1 MTAQVEALNIVYT
14 GKALDTHKMD
24 ILALAQSLKGLGEA
38 LYEANILLNGDEK
51 FEVNVDADLI
61 AGSFGFQLQVV
72 QHLNN
77 AKDVLKLF
85 GLKASKIIVGESTVL
100 EVLEKLDGR
109 KIDIVE
115 TDRLSGKVK
124 LLVDG
129 EEIECSQDVEK
140 IVNSPEIRKA
150 VDSFIRQPLLKDGIE
165 GFVVKSSK
173 DSADIVLEVKK
184 ENADSFK
191 SPRVLFETKE
201 EDDQTETTVTF
212 LSADIEK
219 KTGWRVMLNKEP
231 RTVRMEDEEFMLR
244 LKSKDTPNIFGE
256 LYAVTIQKKIKNTGG
271 DVTESLKIVKVGRLL
286 GGKKS

>member
-24 ILALAQSLKGLGEA
+24 ILALAQSLKGLGDA

-51 FEVNVDADLI
+51 FEVNVDAELI

-72 QHLNN
+72 QHLSN

-85 GLKASKIIVGESTVL
+85 GLKASKIIIGESTVL

-115 TDRLSGKVK
+115 TDKSSGKVK

-129 EEIECSQDVEK
+129 EEIVCSQDVEK

-150 VDSFIRQPLLKDGIE
+150 VDSFIRQPLLKEGIE
-165 GFVVKSSK
+165 GLVVKPSKNSK
-173 DSADIVLEVKK
+173 DVILEVKK
-184 ENADSFK
+184 ENADNFK

-201 EDDQTETTVTF
+201 EDDESETTVTF

-219 KTGWRVMLNKEP
+219 KTGWRVMLNKES
-231 RTVRMEDEEFMLR
+231 RTVRMDDEEFMLR
-244 LKSKDTPNIFGE
+244 LKNKDTPNIFGE
-256 LYAVTIQKKIKNTGG
+256 LYAVTIQKKVKNTGG
-271 DVTESLKIVKVGRLL
+271 DVTESLKIVKVGRRL

>member
-14 GKALDTHKMD
+14 GKALDNHKMD
-24 ILALAQSLKGLGEA
+24 ILALAQSLKGLGDA

-51 FEVNVDADLI
+51 FEVNVDAELI

-72 QHLNN
+72 QHLSN

-85 GLKASKIIVGESTVL
+85 GLKASKIIIGESTVL

-115 TDRLSGKVK
+115 TDKSSGKVK

-129 EEIECSQDVEK
+129 EEIVCSQDVEK

-150 VDSFIRQPLLKDGIE
+150 VDSFIRQPLLKEGIE
-165 GFVVKSSK
+165 GLVVKPSKNSK
-173 DSADIVLEVKK
+173 DVILEVKK
-184 ENADSFK
+184 ENADNFK

-201 EDDQTETTVTF
+201 EDDESETTVTF

-219 KTGWRVMLNKEP
+219 KTGWRVMLNKES
-231 RTVRMEDEEFMLR
+231 RTVRMDDEEFMLR
-244 LKSKDTPNIFGE
+244 LKNKDTPNIFGE
-256 LYAVTIQKKIKNTGG
+256 LYAVTIQKKVKNTGG
-271 DVTESLKIVKVGRLL
+271 DVTESLKIVKVGRRL

>member
-24 ILALAQSLKGLGEA
+24 ILALAQSLKGLGDA

-51 FEVNVDADLI
+51 FEVNVDAELI

-72 QHLNN
+72 QHLSN

-85 GLKASKIIVGESTVL
+85 GLKASKIIIGESTVL

-115 TDRLSGKVK
+115 TDKSSGKVK

-129 EEIECSQDVEK
+129 EEIVCSQDVEK

-150 VDSFIRQPLLKDGIE
+150 VDSFIRQPLLKEGIE
-165 GFVVKSSK
+165 GLVVKPSKNSK
-173 DSADIVLEVKK
+173 DVILEVKK
-184 ENADSFK
+184 ENADNFK

-201 EDDQTETTVTF
+201 EDDESETTVTF

-219 KTGWRVMLNKEP
+219 KTGWRVMLNKES
-231 RTVRMEDEEFMLR
+231 RTVRMDDEEFMLR
-244 LKSKDTPNIFGE
+244 LKNKDTPNIFGE
-256 LYAVTIQKKIKNTGG
+256 LYAVTIQKKVKNTG
-271 DVTESLKIVKVGRLL
+271 
-286 GGKKS
+286 

>member
-24 ILALAQSLKGLGEA
+24 ILALAQSLKGLGDA

-51 FEVNVDADLI
+51 FEVNVDAELI

-72 QHLNN
+72 QHLSN

-85 GLKASKIIVGESTVL
+85 GLKASKIIIGESTVL

-115 TDRLSGKVK
+115 TDKSSGKVK

-129 EEIECSQDVEK
+129 EEIVCSQDVEK

-150 VDSFIRQPLLKDGIE
+150 VDSFIRQPLLKEGIE
-165 GFVVKSSK
+165 GLVVKPSKNSK
-173 DSADIVLEVKK
+173 DVILEVKK
-184 ENADSFK
+184 ENADNFK

-201 EDDQTETTVTF
+201 EDDESETTVTF

-231 RTVRMEDEEFMLR
+231 RTVRMDDEEFMLR
-244 LKSKDTPNIFGE
+244 LKNKDTPNIFGE
-256 LYAVTIQKKIKNTGG
+256 LYAVTIQKKVKNTGG
-271 DVTESLKIVKVGRLL
+271 DVTESLKIVKVGRRL

>member
-38 LYEANILLNGDEK
+38 LYEANVLLNGDEK
-51 FEVNVDADLI
+51 FEVNVDAELI

-115 TDRLSGKVK
+115 TDKSSGKVK

-129 EEIECSQDVEK
+129 EEIVCSQDVEK

-150 VDSFIRQPLLKDGIE
+150 VDSFIRQPLLKEGIE
-165 GFVVKSSK
+165 GFVVKPSR
-173 DSADIVLEVKK
+173 DSTNIILEVKK
-184 ENADSFK
+184 ENADNFK

-201 EDDQTETTVTF
+201 EEDESETTVTF

-219 KTGWRVMLNKEP
+219 KTGWRVMLNKEA

-244 LKSKDTPNIFGE
+244 LKSKDTPNIFGD
-256 LYAVTIQKKIKNTGG
+256 LYAVTIQKKVKNTGG
-271 DVTESLKIVKVGRLL
+271 DVSESLKIVKVGRRL

>member
-24 ILALAQSLKGLGEA
+24 ILALAQSLKGLGDA

-51 FEVNVDADLI
+51 FEVNVDAELI

-72 QHLNN
+72 QHLSN

-85 GLKASKIIVGESTVL
+85 GLKASKIIIGESTVL

-115 TDRLSGKVK
+115 TDKSSGKVK

-129 EEIECSQDVEK
+129 EEIVCSLDVEK

-150 VDSFIRQPLLKDGIE
+150 VDSFIRQPLLKEGIE
-165 GFVVKSSK
+165 GLVVKPSKNSK
-173 DSADIVLEVKK
+173 DVILEVKK
-184 ENADSFK
+184 ENADNFK

-201 EDDQTETTVTF
+201 EDDESETTVTF

-219 KTGWRVMLNKEP
+219 KTGWRVMLNKES
-231 RTVRMEDEEFMLR
+231 RTVRMDDEEFMLR
-244 LKSKDTPNIFGE
+244 LKNKDTPNIFGE
-256 LYAVTIQKKIKNTGG
+256 LYAVTIQKKVKNTGG
-271 DVTESLKIVKVGRLL
+271 DVTESLKIVKVGRR
-286 GGKKS
+286 

>member
-38 LYEANILLNGDEK
+38 LYEANVLLNGDEK
-51 FEVNVDADLI
+51 FEVNVDAELI

-115 TDRLSGKVK
+115 TDKSSGKVK

-129 EEIECSQDVEK
+129 EEIVCSQDVEK

-150 VDSFIRQPLLKDGIE
+150 VDSFIRQPLLKEGIE
-165 GFVVKSSK
+165 GFVVKPSK
-173 DSADIVLEVKK
+173 DSTDIILEVKK
-184 ENADSFK
+184 ENADNFK

-201 EDDQTETTVTF
+201 EDDESETTVTF

-244 LKSKDTPNIFGE
+244 LKSKDTPNIFGD
-256 LYAVTIQKKIKNTGG
+256 LYAVTIQKKVKNTGG
-271 DVTESLKIVKVGRLL
+271 DVTESLKIVKVGRRL

>member
-115 TDRLSGKVK
+115 TDKSSGKVK

-129 EEIECSQDVEK
+129 EEIVCSQDVEK

-165 GFVVKSSK
+165 GLLVKPSK
-173 DSADIVLEVKK
+173 DSTDIVLEVKK
-184 ENADSFK
+184 ENADNFK

-201 EDDQTETTVTF
+201 EDDESETTVTF

-244 LKSKDTPNIFGE
+244 LQNKDTPNIFGD
-256 LYAVTIQKKIKNTGG
+256 LYAVKIQKKIKNTGG
-271 DVTESLKIVKVGRLL
+271 DVTESLRIVKVGRRL

>member
-38 LYEANILLNGDEK
+38 LYEANVLLNGDEK
-51 FEVNVDADLI
+51 FEVNVDAELI
-61 AGSFGFQLQVV
+61 AGSFGFQLQIV

-115 TDRLSGKVK
+115 TDKSSGKVK

-129 EEIECSQDVEK
+129 EEIVCSQDVEK

-150 VDSFIRQPLLKDGIE
+150 VDSFIRQPLLKEGIE
-165 GFVVKSSK
+165 GFVVKPSK
-173 DSADIVLEVKK
+173 DSTNIILEVKK
-184 ENADSFK
+184 ENADNFK

-201 EDDQTETTVTF
+201 EEDESETTVTF

-219 KTGWRVMLNKEP
+219 KTGWRVMLNKEA

-244 LKSKDTPNIFGE
+244 LKSKDTPNIFGD
-256 LYAVTIQKKIKNTGG
+256 LYAVTIQKKVKNTGG
-271 DVTESLKIVKVGRLL
+271 DVSESLKIVKVGRRL

>member
-38 LYEANILLNGDEK
+38 LYEANVLLNGDEK
-51 FEVNVDADLI
+51 FEVNVDAELI

-115 TDRLSGKVK
+115 TDKSSGKVK

-129 EEIECSQDVEK
+129 EEIVCSQDVEK

-150 VDSFIRQPLLKDGIE
+150 VDSFIRQPLLKEGIE
-165 GFVVKSSK
+165 GFVVKPSR
-173 DSADIVLEVKK
+173 DSTNIILEVKK
-184 ENADSFK
+184 ENADNFK

-201 EDDQTETTVTF
+201 EEDESDTTVTF

-219 KTGWRVMLNKEP
+219 KTGWRVMLNKEA

-244 LKSKDTPNIFGE
+244 LKSKDTPNIFGD
-256 LYAVTIQKKIKNTGG
+256 LYAVTIQKKVKNTGG
-271 DVTESLKIVKVGRLL
+271 DVSESLKIVKVGRRL

>member
-115 TDRLSGKVK
+115 TDKSSGKVK

-129 EEIECSQDVEK
+129 EEIVCSQDVEK

-165 GFVVKSSK
+165 GLLVKPSK
-173 DSADIVLEVKK
+173 DSTDIVLEVKK
-184 ENADSFK
+184 ENADNFK

-201 EDDQTETTVTF
+201 EDDESETTVTF

-219 KTGWRVMLNKEP
+219 KTGWRVMLNNEP

-244 LKSKDTPNIFGE
+244 LQNKDTPNIFGD

-271 DVTESLKIVKVGRLL
+271 DVTESLRIVKVGRRL

>member
-24 ILALAQSLKGLGEA
+24 ILALAQSLKGLGDA

-51 FEVNVDADLI
+51 FEVNVDAELI

-72 QHLNN
+72 QHLSN

-85 GLKASKIIVGESTVL
+85 GLKASKIIIGESTVL

-115 TDRLSGKVK
+115 TDKSSGKVK

-129 EEIECSQDVEK
+129 EEIVCSQDVEK

-150 VDSFIRQPLLKDGIE
+150 VDSFIRQPLLKEGIE
-165 GFVVKSSK
+165 GLVVKPSK
-173 DSADIVLEVKK
+173 NSRDVILEVKK
-184 ENADSFK
+184 ENADNFK

-201 EDDQTETTVTF
+201 EDDESETTVTF

-219 KTGWRVMLNKEP
+219 KTGWRVMLNKES
-231 RTVRMEDEEFMLR
+231 RTVRMDDEEFMLR
-244 LKSKDTPNIFGE
+244 LKNKDTPNIFGE
-256 LYAVTIQKKIKNTGG
+256 LYAVTIQKKVKNTGG
-271 DVTESLKIVKVGRLL
+271 DVTESLKIVKVGRRL

>member
-38 LYEANILLNGDEK
+38 LYEANVLLNGDEK
-51 FEVNVDADLI
+51 FEVNVDAELI

-115 TDRLSGKVK
+115 TDKSSGKVK

-129 EEIECSQDVEK
+129 EEIVCSQDVEK
-140 IVNSPEIRKA
+140 IVNSPEIRKV
-150 VDSFIRQPLLKDGIE
+150 VDSFIRQPLLKEGIE
-165 GFVVKSSK
+165 GFVVKPSK
-173 DSADIVLEVKK
+173 DSTDIILEVKK
-184 ENADSFK
+184 ENADNFK

-201 EDDQTETTVTF
+201 EDDESETTVTF

-244 LKSKDTPNIFGE
+244 LKSKDTPNIFGD
-256 LYAVTIQKKIKNTGG
+256 LYAVTIQKKVKNTGG
-271 DVTESLKIVKVGRLL
+271 DVTESLKIVKVGRRL